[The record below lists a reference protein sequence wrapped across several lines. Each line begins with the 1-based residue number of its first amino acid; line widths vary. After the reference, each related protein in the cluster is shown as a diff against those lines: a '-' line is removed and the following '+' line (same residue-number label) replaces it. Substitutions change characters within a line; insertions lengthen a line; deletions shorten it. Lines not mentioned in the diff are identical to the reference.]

1 MSSLSCLEL
10 QQSARTNRV
19 GRSAAGC
26 WQLAPGRALSLRL
39 QTPGALRV
47 ARGRA
52 WLTLRGCWGDLP
64 GAGAD
69 HVLHAGECLAIA
81 AGQHVVMEAWS
92 PPGCA
97 EAVEVRWEGV
107 TAPATLRAANADARD
122 WEHGVAQPLRD
133 LGRALGQLGRAL
145 GTAVAEVVHAGGRC
159 AAGLARFALYR
170 AMPRRQRVS
179 CSARSESALP

>member
-69 HVLHAGECLAIA
+69 HVLQEGECLAVA

-107 TAPATLRAANADARD
+107 TAPATLRAASADARD

-145 GTAVAEVVHAGGRC
+145 GTAEKTSAFDASAAGAAC
-159 AAGLARFALYR
+159 AAGSRLSVRQCNAAR
-170 AMPRRQRVS
+170 PRRAWLQPV
-179 CSARSESALP
+179 P

>member
-1 MSSLSCLEL
+1 ML
-10 QQSARTNRV
+10 Q
-19 GRSAAGC
+19 
-26 WQLAPGRALSLRL
+26 
-39 QTPGALRV
+39 
-47 ARGRA
+47 
-52 WLTLRGCWGDLP
+52 
-64 GAGAD
+64 
-69 HVLHAGECLAIA
+69 AGECLAVA

-107 TAPATLRAANADARD
+107 TAPATLRAASADARD

-133 LGRALGQLGRAL
+133 LGQALGQLGRAL

-159 AAGLARFALYR
+159 ATGLARFALHR

>member
-39 QTPGALRV
+39 QTPGVLRV

-69 HVLHAGECLAIA
+69 HVLQA
-81 AGQHVVMEAWS
+81 S
-92 PPGCA
+92 A
-97 EAVEVRWEGV
+97 E
-107 TAPATLRAANADARD
+107 
-122 WEHGVAQPLRD
+122 
-133 LGRALGQLGRAL
+133 
-145 GTAVAEVVHAGGRC
+145 
-159 AAGLARFALYR
+159 
-170 AMPRRQRVS
+170 
-179 CSARSESALP
+179 

>member
-52 WLTLRGCWGDLP
+52 GGIFRHRSVLRYEP
-64 GAGAD
+64 
-69 HVLHAGECLAIA
+69 
-81 AGQHVVMEAWS
+81 
-92 PPGCA
+92 
-97 EAVEVRWEGV
+97 
-107 TAPATLRAANADARD
+107 
-122 WEHGVAQPLRD
+122 
-133 LGRALGQLGRAL
+133 
-145 GTAVAEVVHAGGRC
+145 
-159 AAGLARFALYR
+159 
-170 AMPRRQRVS
+170 
-179 CSARSESALP
+179 

>member
-69 HVLHAGECLAIA
+69 HVLQAGDCLAVA
-81 AGQHVVMEAWS
+81 AGQHVMMEAWS

-107 TAPATLRAANADARD
+107 TAPATLRAASAAARD
-122 WEHGVAQPLRD
+122 
-133 LGRALGQLGRAL
+133 
-145 GTAVAEVVHAGGRC
+145 
-159 AAGLARFALYR
+159 
-170 AMPRRQRVS
+170 
-179 CSARSESALP
+179 